1 MDFLGAH
8 LGAHGMTR
16 ATCGLNNNMLRQILR
31 AFRRE
36 TELDQKIRNIS
47 LVSLGRGIFLG
58 NDCIQLA
65 LAVFAVRTKA
75 VVPDIK
81 SSNGSTGPRSRSICW
96 RNSRLISCMW
106 PP

>member
-1 MDFLGAH
+1 MGLFGAH

-16 ATCGLNNNMLRQILR
+16 ATGGLNNNMLRYILC
-31 AFRRE
+31 ALRRE
-36 TELDQKIRNIS
+36 TELEQKIRNIS

-81 SSNGSTGPRSRSICW
+81 RLQRTSQARFDQFCDL
-96 RNSRLISCMW
+96 RNER
-106 PP
+106 